1 MNRSVRYTIFHSV
14 LFLLWSIKLIYFIFQ
29 HCQALDTNLE
39 YEKGKF
45 LSTKQEQENYLKLVQ
60 GLYARMVRLH
70 STYCRQNALLHSVYT
85 SLYQQREAE
94 QKLASECAKLKL
106 TESASRTARTNGKTD
121 QEDPNSTPLLK
132 VHLQKS
138 NLDVVLQV
146 GQSIPTPMGSGVIT
160 KILPSEQK
168 LVIQLPFGL
177 LYAYLPRAVSWC
189 STSVDSVDSANTLV
203 QEHSVHGIQQRYQ
216 ENLHER
222 LTLPAQEVAR
232 IQSLIAQSQQSLL
245 TRRISEDEAAQT
257 DNDEASADGSSEM
270 EDGTTSLP
278 GDPMHLTAD
287 AAEAEQ
293 DASNKPNARRT
304 AEEPSSEVFPM
315 AFESSS
321 LPARAAV
328 RKKID
333 SEVTDNFAQYLVQ
346 TLPLAFAPAGIK
358 V

>member
-1 MNRSVRYTIFHSV
+1 
-14 LFLLWSIKLIYFIFQ
+14 
-29 HCQALDTNLE
+29 
-39 YEKGKF
+39 
-45 LSTKQEQENYLKLVQ
+45 
-60 GLYARMVRLH
+60 
-70 STYCRQNALLHSVYT
+70 
-85 SLYQQREAE
+85 LYQQREAE

-106 TESASRTARTNGKTD
+106 TGGASRAARANGKTD

-146 GQSIPTPMGSGVIT
+146 GQSIPTPMGSGVIS

-203 QEHSVHGIQQRYQ
+203 REHSVHGIQQRYQ

-257 DNDEASADGSSEM
+257 DNDEASVDGSSEM

-278 GDPMHLTAD
+278 GDSTVLLTAD

-293 DASNKPNARRT
+293 DASSKPTARRA

-315 AFESSS
+315 AFDASS

-346 TLPLAFAPAGIK
+346 TLPLAFAPAGMN